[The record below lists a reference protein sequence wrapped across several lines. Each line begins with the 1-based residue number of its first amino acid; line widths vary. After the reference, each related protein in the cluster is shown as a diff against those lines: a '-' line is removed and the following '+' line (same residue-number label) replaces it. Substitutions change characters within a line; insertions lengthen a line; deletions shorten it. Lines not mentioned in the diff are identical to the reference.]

1 MWASA
6 AAAAAPARVTQSP
19 SVSRDEAIRQ
29 LDTVRE
35 SIDRTLSLIKDGR
48 DDQAFDEA
56 KAGYLSHF
64 EYVEIP
70 LRVVDPQ
77 LTSDAETKFAE
88 IRGLISSGAS
98 TAEIRSNIVEL
109 RGLIDDAE
117 RHLTD
122 TGLGAPAVVFGQS
135 FLIIFREGL
144 EAVLLVS
151 VLLGYLEAAKAT
163 QYRRPILWGMGVA
176 ALATVATFFVL
187 RTALSALPVGREVL
201 EAITALLAVAV
212 LFYVS
217 FWLIARLEQKRWL
230 EFLRAR
236 VWSAVSVGSTM
247 ALVLVG
253 FTAVYREG
261 FETALFYQALLS
273 FGPGLGVWVAA
284 GLVAGIVALAVV
296 SYVIFRLGRR
306 IPLKAFLS
314 TAVVLLMATSV
325 AFLGNAVRS
334 LQEAD
339 VIALHRWPDWP
350 RAPIFLS
357 QSLGYWP
364 SRETITAQLALITVY
379 AVGALYMFVLRP
391 QLRRSTPTPAGGADE
406 GAAGVPADADSA
418 VSVGSRS

>member
-1 MWASA
+1 MRARRA
-6 AAAAAPARVTQSP
+6 GDVVGARHVGVGGGRRGARRVTQSP

-201 EAITALLAVAV
+201 EAITALIAVAV

-236 VWSAVSVGSTM
+236 VWSAVSVGST
-247 ALVLVG
+247 
-253 FTAVYREG
+253 
-261 FETALFYQALLS
+261 
-273 FGPGLGVWVAA
+273 
-284 GLVAGIVALAVV
+284 
-296 SYVIFRLGRR
+296 GRSCSSASL
-306 IPLKAFLS
+306 PS
-314 TAVVLLMATSV
+314 TAKASKP
-325 AFLGNAVRS
+325 RS
-334 LQEAD
+334 STKPCC
-339 VIALHRWPDWP
+339 RSG
-350 RAPIFLS
+350 RA
-357 QSLGYWP
+357 W
-364 SRETITAQLALITVY
+364 VC
-379 AVGALYMFVLRP
+379 
-391 QLRRSTPTPAGGADE
+391 
-406 GAAGVPADADSA
+406 
-418 VSVGSRS
+418 GSRRASSPESSRSPWCRT